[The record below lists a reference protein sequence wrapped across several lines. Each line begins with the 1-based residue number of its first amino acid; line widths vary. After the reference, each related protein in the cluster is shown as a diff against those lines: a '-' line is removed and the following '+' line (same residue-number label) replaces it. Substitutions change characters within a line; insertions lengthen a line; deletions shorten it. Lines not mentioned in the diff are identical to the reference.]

1 MTTGS
6 DPDRA
11 LEENIGIMAKP
22 IIRRYN
28 SPAGGWGALE
38 ATGKALADQGIALSG
53 SATLLKMNQPE
64 GFDCPG
70 CAWPDPK
77 HTSAF
82 EFYENGAKAV
92 AWEATAK
99 RCTPEFFA
107 AHALEV
113 LRKKSDFELEMEV
126 RLTHSTAYDHTSD
139 KYVPV
144 SWADA
149 LGRIGATLPPCASR
163 ASGDFNYRLS
173 CENLFSIQLIEP
185 LAVASS
191 VPANV
196 PQGFD

>member
-1 MTTGS
+1 MITGS

-53 SATLLKMNQPE
+53 SATLLKVNQPV

-82 EFYENGAKAV
+82 EFCENGAKAV

-107 AHALEV
+107 AHTLEV
-113 LRKKSDFELEMEV
+113 LRKESDLELEMEG
-126 RLTHSTAYDHTSD
+126 RLTHPLAYDHTSD

-149 LGRIGATLPPCASR
+149 LDRIGAVLRSLETPD
-163 ASGDFNYRLS
+163 G
-173 CENLFSIQLIEP
+173 
-185 LAVASS
+185 
-191 VPANV
+191 
-196 PQGFD
+196 